1 MDGCKPSPG
10 CVLGRRHG
18 SAIFGDLRPCHA
30 RLSLVHD
37 HDPGAFMTAKRGM
50 GRGLAAILPESSAG
64 GPELRELDVGQIQPN
79 PDQPRVKFDTAALEA
94 LAGSIGAVGL
104 LQPLIVRPL
113 EDGRYELVAGERRW
127 RAAQK
132 AGIERV
138 PAVIRTSPEDERLQA
153 ALIENMVREDLN
165 PVEEARAC
173 AALVDDL
180 GISKEELAR
189 RVGRSRAAISNL
201 IRLLDLPDPV
211 LGLLE
216 RGDLT
221 EGHGRAILQVR
232 DQDRRTKLAERAAA
246 EEWSV
251 RDTERHASGGGRRK
265 TKTTGGRISAEERA
279 AMSEAEDLLGSAL
292 GQDVR
297 VRRAGDGV
305 KAELRFDELSELESL
320 ARRLRKRG

>member
-1 MDGCKPSPG
+1 
-10 CVLGRRHG
+10 
-18 SAIFGDLRPCHA
+18 
-30 RLSLVHD
+30 
-37 HDPGAFMTAKRGM
+37 M

-64 GPELRELDVGQIQPN
+64 GPELRELDVTQIEPN
-79 PDQPRVKFDTAALEA
+79 PDQPRVKFDAAALDA
-94 LAGSIGAVGL
+94 LAGSIGSVGL
-104 LQPLIVRPL
+104 LQPLIVRPI

-132 AGIERV
+132 AGIDRV

-173 AALVDDL
+173 ASLVDDL

-201 IRLLDLPDPV
+201 IRLLDLPDSA
-211 LGLLE
+211 LTLLE
-216 RGDLT
+216 RGELT
-221 EGHGRAILQVR
+221 EGHGRAILQVD
-232 DQDRRTKLAERAAA
+232 DQDRRARLAKRAAA
-246 EEWSV
+246 EGWSV
-251 RDTERHASGGGRRK
+251 RDTERRAGEGTRRK
-265 TKTTGGRISAEERA
+265 KTITGGRISAEERA

-292 GQDVR
+292 GRDVR

-305 KAELRFDELSELESL
+305 KAELRFDDLGELESL
-320 ARRLRKRG
+320 AKRLRRRS

>member
-1 MDGCKPSPG
+1 MAE
-10 CVLGRRHG
+10 R
-18 SAIFGDLRPCHA
+18 
-30 RLSLVHD
+30 
-37 HDPGAFMTAKRGM
+37 KRGM

-64 GPELRELDVGQIQPN
+64 GPELRELEVTQIEPN
-79 PDQPRVKFDTAALEA
+79 PDQPREQFDVAALDA
-94 LAGSIGAVGL
+94 LAGSIGSVGL
-104 LQPLIVRPL
+104 LQPLIVRPIAG
-113 EDGRYELVAGERRW
+113 DRYQLVAGERRW
-127 RAAQK
+127 RAARK
-132 AGIERV
+132 AGIDRV
-138 PAVIRTSPEDERLQA
+138 PAVIRSSPEDERLQA

-211 LGLLE
+211 LRLLE
-216 RGDLT
+216 RGELT

-232 DQDRRTKLAERAAA
+232 DQDARAKLAKRAAA
-246 EEWSV
+246 EGWSV
-251 RDTERHASGGGRRK
+251 RDTERHAGDGGRRK
-265 TKTTGGRISAEERA
+265 RTASGGRISAEERA
-279 AMSEAEDLLGSAL
+279 AMTDAEDLLSAAI

-305 KAELRFDELSELESL
+305 KAELRFEDLSELESL
-320 ARRLRKRG
+320 AKRLRRRS

>member
-1 MDGCKPSPG
+1 
-10 CVLGRRHG
+10 
-18 SAIFGDLRPCHA
+18 
-30 RLSLVHD
+30 
-37 HDPGAFMTAKRGM
+37 MTAKRGM

-211 LGLLE
+211 LALLE
-216 RGDLT
+216 SGDLT

-251 RDTERHASGGGRRK
+251 RDTEQHASGGGRRK